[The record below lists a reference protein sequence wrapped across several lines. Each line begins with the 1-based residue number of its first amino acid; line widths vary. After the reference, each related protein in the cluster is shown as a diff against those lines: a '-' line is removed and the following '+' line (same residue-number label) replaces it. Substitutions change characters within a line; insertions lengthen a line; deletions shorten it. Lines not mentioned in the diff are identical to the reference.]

1 VLRSGRC
8 AEPALVDFVGTTNTI
23 GPPRYTKQAVGK
35 QFARCVMQRV
45 QSHPLP
51 ICPRS
56 RVLIKGKRT

>member
-1 VLRSGRC
+1 M
-8 AEPALVDFVGTTNTI
+8 DFVGTTNTI